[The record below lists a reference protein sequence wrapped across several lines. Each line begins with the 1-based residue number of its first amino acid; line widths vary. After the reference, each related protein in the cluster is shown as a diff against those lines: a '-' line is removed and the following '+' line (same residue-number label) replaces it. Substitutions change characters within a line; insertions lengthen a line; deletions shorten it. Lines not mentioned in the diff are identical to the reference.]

1 MVIGHLSGGL
11 MNPAVNMALL
21 VTRKISILEGVLY
34 TVAQFCGGVLGAAL
48 LYGLTPSNVRGGLG
62 VTAPAHN
69 LNGGQAFGIELLLT
83 FVLVLTI
90 FGATDQGKEHRGY
103 EIPLSIGLCVFICHM
118 VGVSIF

>member
-1 MVIGHLSGGL
+1 VRDTFEEATKLQ
-11 MNPAVNMALL
+11 
-21 VTRKISILEGVLY
+21 LY
-34 TVAQFCGGVLGAAL
+34 NNQFHFVCAFLPGVLGAAL

-83 FVLVLTI
+83 FVLVFTI
-90 FGATDQGKEHRGY
+90 FGAADQGKEHRGY